1 MVKKLYRFD
10 AYFGRMGSLRGTFV
24 ADEKAVE
31 AAIGRRVY
39 FGEVLGKHSE
49 IWIDALKPEHVRP
62 LTDDAAF
69 VAKFEEYGCGSGYNP
84 LHYIT
89 CPECGEPLESP
100 YIECACGWGSARE

>member
-1 MVKKLYRFD
+1 MKKLYRFD

-39 FGEVLGKHSE
+39 FGEALGKHSE

-84 LHYIT
+84 LSYIT